1 MMPRAAS
8 ELRAAGMR
16 ARADR
21 PRDRRS
27 ADGGG
32 PATVR
37 AEMRG
42 QVTRAADGGPAS
54 FVGYASI
61 TERTYRM
68 WDFWGEY
75 DEVVTSGAFGPTLAA
90 DPSVEL
96 VVNHSFGGQLP
107 LAHTRNGTLRL
118 SEDETGLRVEADL
131 DPTRHDVH
139 DVLAALERGDV
150 AEMSFRFTITRGQW
164 SPDYTEFRI
173 DEVDLDRGDVS
184 IVNFGA
190 NPHTFTETPARSH
203 EPAVHVARDE
213 SSAAEALGDDLPA
226 EPTTETERSAV
237 MDDATVELAAE
248 VAEHQEVRTPDPLS
262 DEAALRARV
271 EHLEEAIRMNTAA
284 QEASSMGTTRTPA
297 YDEVARVGSEPRTYS
312 EQSDR
317 TGRLF
322 IADVVRNHL
331 GDGFDARERLAR
343 HMSEERVE
351 RGGLIERAAGTAAFA
366 GLVVP
371 QYLVDLV
378 APAAKAGRPFADA
391 VRSLPLPEQGMT
403 VELSKI
409 TTASTTAVQT
419 QGSAVSETDMDD
431 TALSVA
437 VQTIGGSQTV
447 TRQAVERGS
456 SVLDTV
462 LEDLMRSYATTLDST
477 MLNQATNGLTNVAT
491 AITYT
496 DASPTAAEL
505 YPKLLQATAAVE
517 AALVDQQAGDT
528 IAVMHSRRWYWLQSQ
543 LSSTFPLFNQPG
555 VSDGRAGVNYGARY
569 GSGFR
574 GVLPSGVPVI
584 VDNNVA
590 TNFGTN
596 EDEIYFVG
604 ANDIF
609 LWEDPNAPMLIRT
622 DTGPSIKSLGVD
634 VVVYG
639 YAAYTHVRRA
649 HAQKIGGTGL
659 ILPTWA

>member
-1 MMPRAAS
+1 MTTSS
-8 ELRAAGMR
+8 ESRAAGMR
-16 ARADR
+16 ARRDR
-21 PRDRRS
+21 PRERRS
-27 ADGGG
+27 LDGS
-32 PATVR
+32 PAVVR
-37 AEMRG
+37 ARFRG
-42 QVTRAADGGPAS
+42 TVTRAAGGAGPAL
-54 FVGYASI
+54 FVGYASV
-61 TERTYRM
+61 TETPYTM
-68 WDFWGEY
+68 FDFFGDYSET
-75 DEVVTSGAFGPTLAA
+75 VSMGAFGPTLAA
-90 DPSVEL
+90 DPSTEF
-96 VVNHSFGGQLP
+96 VVNHGHGGQIP
-107 LAHTRNGTLRL
+107 LAHTRNQTLRI

-139 DVLAALERGDV
+139 DVLAALERGDL
-150 AEMSFRFTITRGQW
+150 AEMSFRFQIIRGQW
-164 SPDYTEFRI
+164 SPDYSEFRI

-184 IVNFGA
+184 VVNFGA
-190 NPHTFTETPARSH
+190 NPHTFIETPARSD
-203 EPAVHVARDE
+203 AGAGMARDE
-213 SSAAEALGDDLPA
+213 SPAAPALGDDSPA
-226 EPTTETERSAV
+226 EPTTEPERSV
-237 MDDATVELAAE
+237 MSDAPVELAAE
-248 VAEHQEVRTPDPLS
+248 VAEVRSAPPAPVTPNADEV
-262 DEAALRARV
+262 ALRARV
-271 EHLEEAIRMNTAA
+271 THLEEALRMSAAAAAPAAPTAL
-284 QEASSMGTTRTPA
+284 PA
-297 YDEVARVGSEPRTYS
+297 YDQVARVGAEQRTYTP
-312 EQSDR
+312 QTDR
-317 TGRLF
+317 TGRQF
-322 IADVVRNHL
+322 NSDVVRNQL

-343 HMSEERVE
+343 HMAEERVE
-351 RGGLIERAAGTAAFA
+351 RAGQVERVAGTSAFS

-371 QYLVDLV
+371 QYLVDYV

-391 VRSLPLPEQGMT
+391 VRNVPLPEQGMT

-409 TTASTTAVQT
+409 TTATTTAVQT
-419 QGSAVSETDMDD
+419 QGSAVSETDIDD

-496 DASPTAAEL
+496 DATPTAAEL

-517 AALVDQQAGDT
+517 AALLDQAAGDT

-543 LSSTFPLFNQPG
+543 LSATVPLFQQPQVGFNQ
-555 VSDGRAGVNYGARY
+555 AGVNFGARY
-569 GSGFR
+569 GDGFR

-584 VDNNVA
+584 VDNNISTA
-590 TNFGTN
+590 FGTN

-609 LWEDPNAPMLIRT
+609 LWEDPSAPMLIRT
-622 DTGPSIKSLGVD
+622 DTGPTVKSLGVD

-649 HAQKIGGTGL
+649 HAQKISGTGL
-659 ILPTWA
+659 ILPTW